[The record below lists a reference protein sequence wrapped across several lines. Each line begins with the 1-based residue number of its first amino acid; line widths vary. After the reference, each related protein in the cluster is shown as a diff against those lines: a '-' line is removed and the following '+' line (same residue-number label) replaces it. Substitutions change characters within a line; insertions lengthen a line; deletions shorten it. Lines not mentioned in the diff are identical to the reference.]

1 MCISPVNTPE
11 DVPINGNPHGRRRDT
26 AFDQLVL
33 PPGHKEMVKS
43 LIAQHFRDKRR
54 MVGDLKYWDFVRG
67 KGMTLSLHQCVGQ
80 HTNRTKGKGLII
92 LLHGAPGVGKTTTA
106 G

>member
-1 MCISPVNTPE
+1 MLDLRYISPIDNVE
-11 DVPINGNPHGRRRDT
+11 DVPINGNTPGRRRET

-54 MVGDLKYWDFVRG
+54 MVGDMKYWDFVRG
-67 KGMTLSLHQCVGQ
+67 KGMACS
-80 HTNRTKGKGLII
+80 
-92 LLHGAPGVGKTTTA
+92 
-106 G
+106 